1 MTSSN
6 PSESI
11 KITGIM
17 EYWNDGMMG
26 ETPEDWK
33 NGIVEKRKTGIMVY
47 WNNEIME

>member
-1 MTSSN
+1 
-6 PSESI
+6 
-11 KITGIM
+11 
-17 EYWNDGMMG
+17 MMG